1 MKICNLAPSSPA
13 RLQAKFERALS
24 VWTAARVKHRR
35 LLRPALGSADR
46 HEELEELLALEA
58 GRASEAMGAIV
69 AFQKELLSDEAAG
82 TRERAGKIAR
92 CFKGVAAILDT

>member
-1 MKICNLAPSSPA
+1 M
-13 RLQAKFERALS
+13 
-24 VWTAARVKHRR
+24 WTAARVKHQR

-46 HEELEELLALEA
+46 HEELEELLTLEA

-69 AFQKELLSDEAAG
+69 AFQKELLNDEAAG
-82 TRERAGKIAR
+82 TRERAGQIAG